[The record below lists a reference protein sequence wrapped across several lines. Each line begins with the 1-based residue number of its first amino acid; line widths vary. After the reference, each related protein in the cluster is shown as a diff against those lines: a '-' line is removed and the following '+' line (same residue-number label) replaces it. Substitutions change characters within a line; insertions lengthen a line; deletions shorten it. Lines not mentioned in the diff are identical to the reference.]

1 MKIIHPYIATLLL
14 VLFSITFVPVNF
26 LHHHAEEEHATAMH
40 NHQLAEQHHC
50 ELDDYYCDA
59 STQTQHCDHPQHIAK
74 TTANCFSCEFHFIKH
89 FQTNTNQYG
98 LDTPVEFIQ
107 YTQHTPTSLR
117 EALILLS
124 NKGPPTILGILS

>member
-1 MKIIHPYIATLLL
+1 VKFIHRYIASLLL
-14 VLFSITFVPVNF
+14 VLFCITFVPVNF
-26 LHHHAEEEHATAMH
+26 LHHHAEDEHAAAMH

-98 LDTPVEFIQ
+98 VETPVKFTQ
-107 YTQHTPTSLR
+107 YTQHTPTLLR
-117 EALILLS
+117 KAIILLS
-124 NKGPPTILGILS
+124 NKGPPTQFGILS